1 MTAGPRWGDI
11 HDALL
16 AKLPTLQA
24 LSGWSVFDGYPVTGA
39 APLNSVTV
47 GFVTDEGAGTF
58 QQSRDTSGF
67 AVAEVGTHRSMIRCN
82 TGGTNPQTT
91 RDRAFAAFADWQQ
104 WIMEDQTLGGLLS
117 EQTEIT
123 LAADVSAVQDTQGS
137 ATGLLVTLAYQ
148 TVTFVA

>member
-1 MTAGPRWGDI
+1 MTAAPRWGDI
-11 HDALL
+11 HSALL
-16 AKLPTLQA
+16 AKLPTLSA
-24 LSGWSVFDGYPVTGA
+24 FSGWSVFDGYPVTNA
-39 APLNSVTV
+39 SPLNSVTV

-82 TGGTNPQTT
+82 AGDTDPTIT
-91 RDRAFAAFADWQQ
+91 RGRAFAAFTDWQR
-104 WIMEDQTLGGLLS
+104 WILEDQTLGGLLS

-123 LAADVSAVQDTQGS
+123 LAADVSSVQDVQGS